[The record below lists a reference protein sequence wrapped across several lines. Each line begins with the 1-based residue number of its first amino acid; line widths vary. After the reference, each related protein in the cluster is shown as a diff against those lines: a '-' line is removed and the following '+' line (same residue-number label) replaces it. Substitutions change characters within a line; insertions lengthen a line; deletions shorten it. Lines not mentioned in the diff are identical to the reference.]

1 MLNFGRSLFVF
12 CSAKLTS
19 VASLDIANLAG
30 TLTKLQITRCPKLRD
45 VARLTGLKRL
55 VELGIYECPAVVGML
70 IVSEL
75 PRLTHL
81 SIDLSRATR
90 AHLGSVAVPLRSLL
104 LNSYTPVDDGI
115 LRRADSIALWLISDQ
130 GQWPKVTVAHRYGEA
145 VDGEV
150 SDA

>member
-1 MLNFGRSLFVF
+1 MS
-12 CSAKLTS
+12 
-19 VASLDIANLAG
+19 
-30 TLTKLQITRCPKLRD
+30 
-45 VARLTGLKRL
+45 
-55 VELGIYECPAVVGML
+55 ML

-75 PRLTHL
+75 PRLTHV
-81 SIDLSRATR
+81 SIDLSR

-115 LRRADSIALWLISDQ
+115 LKDADSIVLWLISDQ
-130 GQWPKVTVAHRYGEA
+130 GQWPKVTVGHRYGEAVEA